1 MQIDRGS
8 DECRSGGLDFADGFL
23 AHFRAS
29 GYSQRPTRML
39 PIWRLR
45 PLNDTAALDA
55 LDTQVRE
62 ELAPDLRVIRL
73 LGRGSVASVYLARE
87 AALDRPV
94 AVKVLSPEP
103 ARDEKV
109 RRRFEREARSA
120 AKISHTNITSV
131 YQVGRLSTDVPYF
144 VMEYIEGRN
153 LEDALQ
159 AGGPMSEDEARV
171 TLSGI
176 AEALAA
182 AHDKEI
188 IHRDVKP
195 ANVLLDKGT
204 GRVVL
209 TDFGFAAIRDT
220 GQHDSSARLTV
231 QGEVLGDMRYVSP
244 EHLMGEP
251 LTDLADVYSLGV
263 LGYELLT
270 LESPYEASS
279 NPELA
284 AAHLRQTPR
293 PLETR
298 RPGTDPALADLLTR
312 CLAKRPEHRPSAAEV
327 AHLLM
332 TTPDATPESQ
342 PTTAVGAFFA
352 ELKRRHVYKV
362 AVAYTLA
369 AFIAVEGVQNLTEP
383 FDLPTW
389 INPTVVITVLAGFP
403 VALILAWVFDIRA
416 GAITRTQAL
425 PDQAAGGG
433 LRQRRIVQM
442 VGLAIIL
449 AIVAL
454 YGWVRLG

>member
-1 MQIDRGS
+1 M
-8 DECRSGGLDFADGFL
+8 
-23 AHFRAS
+23 
-29 GYSQRPTRML
+29 
-39 PIWRLR
+39 
-45 PLNDTAALDA
+45 
-55 LDTQVRE
+55 
-62 ELAPDLRVIRL
+62 IRL

-87 AALDRPV
+87 TALDRPV
-94 AVKVLSPEP
+94 AVKVLSPQP

-120 AKISHTNITSV
+120 AKISHTNVTSV

-159 AGGPMSEDEARV
+159 AGGPMSEDDARV

-176 AEALAA
+176 AAALAA
-182 AHDKEI
+182 AHAEEI

-204 GRVVL
+204 GRIVL
-209 TDFGFAAIRDT
+209 TDFGVAAIRDT
-220 GQHDSSARLTV
+220 GQDDSSARLTV

-244 EHLMGEP
+244 EHLLGEP
-251 LTDLADVYSLGV
+251 LTELADVYSLGM

-270 LESPYEASS
+270 LGSPYEASS

-284 AAHLRQTPR
+284 AAHLRQAPR
-293 PLETR
+293 PLETL
-298 RPGTDPALADLLTR
+298 RPGTDPALADLLNR

-332 TTPDATPESQ
+332 ATPDEMPDSP
-342 PTTAVGAFFA
+342 PTTVLAAFLA

-369 AFIAVEGVQNLTEP
+369 AFIAVEGINNLTEP
-383 FDLPTW
+383 FDLPSW
-389 INPTVVITVLAGFP
+389 INPAVVITVLAGFP

-425 PDQAAGGG
+425 PDEAMGGG
-433 LRQRRIVQM
+433 LRQRRVVQI

-449 AIVAL
+449 AMVAL
-454 YGWVRLG
+454 YGWVRLR